1 MSEIATREPQLA
13 YSAFVYGLSKRWNYV
28 CRTTPGISDRLKPLE
43 FVTREDFIP
52 AILNRSFSCTDE
64 LREIFHLPPRFGG
77 LGIPKMTEIAEN
89 EYSYSTIATKSLKDA
104 IMNQDA
110 EYIENAQELHDVKS
124 NIAKDRT
131 KKYEERKKEVLEP
144 MAESS
149 RLMLELAAEK
159 GASSWSGV

>member
-1 MSEIATREPQLA
+1 
-13 YSAFVYGLSKRWNYV
+13 
-28 CRTTPGISDRLKPLE
+28 
-43 FVTREDFIP
+43 
-52 AILNRSFSCTDE
+52 
-64 LREIFHLPPRFGG
+64 
-77 LGIPKMTEIAEN
+77 
-89 EYSYSTIATKSLKDA
+89 
-104 IMNQDA
+104 MNQDA